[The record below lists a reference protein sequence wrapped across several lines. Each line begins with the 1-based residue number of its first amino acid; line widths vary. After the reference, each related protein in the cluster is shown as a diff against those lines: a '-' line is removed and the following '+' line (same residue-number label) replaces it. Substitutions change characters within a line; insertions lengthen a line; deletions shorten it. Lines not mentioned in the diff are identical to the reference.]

1 MRVVLVAGAAL
12 ALAGAVLAAGPS
24 PVAQQGSRGVVAPGG
39 KIRYV
44 TLARS
49 GGTVV
54 AARPVRGR
62 RVLRSARLA
71 GVWGIPTVTWNG
83 DTAGVSADGRTLVL
97 ASAVG
102 TAQLRKT
109 TRFPVLDAQT
119 LRLRKIVTLRGHYSF
134 DALSPNGRMLYLIHN
149 VSRTDLGRYT
159 VVAYDL
165 PFDRLTRRIVDD
177 RRRSEWSM
185 TGSPIARATAP
196 DGGWAYT
203 FYMGGEGKLPFVHA
217 LDTRHA
223 KAVCIDIPWRGRR
236 EDLWKI
242 RMTLR
247 GGDLVVKLARKPIF
261 VVDTKTYRVSRASP

>member
-12 ALAGAVLAAGPS
+12 VLAGAVLAAGPS
-24 PVAQQGSRGVVAPGG
+24 PVAQQGARGGVVAPGG

-44 TLARS
+44 ALAR
-49 GGTVV
+49 GGTMV
-54 AARPVRGR
+54 AAVRVRDGR
-62 RVLRSARLA
+62 VVRSTRLA
-71 GVWGIPTVTWNG
+71 GVWGIPAVTWNG

-97 ASAVG
+97 STAIG
-102 TAQLRKT
+102 TAELRKT
-109 TRFPVLDAQT
+109 SRFPVLDAKT

-149 VSRTDLGRYT
+149 VSRTDYGRYT

-165 PFDRLTRRIVDD
+165 PYGRLTRRIVDD

-185 TGSPIARATAP
+185 TGSPMARATTA

-203 FYMGGEGKLPFVHA
+203 FYAGGEGKQPFVHA
-217 LDTRHA
+217 LDARHA

-236 EDLWKI
+236 EDLWKV
-242 RMTLR
+242 RMALR
-247 GGDLVVKLARKPIF
+247 GGDLVVKVAGKPVF
-261 VVDTKTYRVSRASP
+261 VVDTKTYRVSRA